1 MKTASKKAPAKAA
14 KAVNAKASKP
24 AAKPASKAKP
34 AAATKAAP
42 KAAKPASKPAKATS
56 KPAKETDAQRHARI
70 ATEVIG
76 KPPAKPAKKVLGK
89 GVKELVEAPKAAAPA
104 VIPVETKG
112 DSALAFEK
120 LLPGLKLTVLEV
132 SALRDLV
139 KSADG
144 NGWDFAYGD
153 DLPSV
158 PAKSR
163 GGVIASLVQKG
174 VVTHTNN
181 EFNQCY
187 IGDPANNAEHRW
199 ICKDLTAFL
208 DSYKPAPE
216 APAPVAKEEPRPAAG
231 YVSKTG
237 PDSKYHNPDRS
248 TVKGP
253 VAIMRQ
259 LCEENWPTGK
269 MTRKQIIA
277 AGMALGV
284 TKNTAMTQFA
294 MWKARYLAD
303 EAAAAE

>member
-1 MKTASKKAPAKAA
+1 MKATKASAKKATVKATG
-14 KAVNAKASKP
+14 
-24 AAKPASKAKP
+24 KPASKVKP

-42 KAAKPASKPAKATS
+42 KAAKPASKPAKATG
-56 KPAKETDAQRHARI
+56 KPAKETDAQRHARV

-89 GVKELVEAPKAAAPA
+89 GIKELVEAPKAAAPA
-104 VIPVETKG
+104 VIP
-112 DSALAFEK
+112 
-120 LLPGLKLTVLEV
+120 EV
-132 SALRDLV
+132 VAAPATPR
-139 KSADG
+139 KTG
-144 NGWDFAYGD
+144 E
-153 DLPSV
+153 PV
-158 PAKSR
+158 PAPK
-163 GGVIASLVQKG
+163 VEKV
-174 VVTHTNN
+174 
-181 EFNQCY
+181 
-187 IGDPANNAEHRW
+187 AE
-199 ICKDLTAFL
+199 
-208 DSYKPAPE
+208 PAPAVE
-216 APAPVAKEEPRPAAG
+216 QRST

-259 LCEENWPTGK
+259 LCEENWPTNK

-277 AGMALGV
+277 AGMAQGV